1 MYVSQRCA
9 EEERLIQLLEKD
21 ALGETSD
28 AHDLQPST
36 QAHLEVLHACSQPGV
51 LQQVV
56 VVVVVQQV
64 VMVQVLAL
72 LLLLQAVVVM
82 VRVVGCYECCHC

>member
-1 MYVSQRCA
+1 VLQRCA

-28 AHDLQPST
+28 AHDLQPPT
-36 QAHLEVLHACSQPGV
+36 QAHLEVPHAVSQPDV
-51 LQQVV
+51 LQQVVVVVLLLQVVV

-64 VMVQVLAL
+64 VVVVVVLF
-72 LLLLQAVVVM
+72 LLLLQ
-82 VRVVGCYECCHC
+82 

>member
-1 MYVSQRCA
+1 MLQRCA

-28 AHDLQPST
+28 AHDLQPPT
-36 QAHLEVLHACSQPGV
+36 QAHLEVPHAVSQPDV

-64 VMVQVLAL
+64 VVVVLL
-72 LLLLQAVVVM
+72 LFLLLLQ
-82 VRVVGCYECCHC
+82 